1 MIGVF
6 VQLNAESRRNPIG
19 YVVCES
25 GCWDWVGCTQ
35 KGYGA
40 LSVGGKQLRAFRVL
54 YERIH
59 GPIPKGLE
67 LDHKCRNIRC
77 VNPDHMEPVTHGE
90 NLARGDTLNAR
101 NLAKTQ
107 CPAGHPYDPTNTP
120 KEGGRRCRECGRDR
134 QRLYNRRRRAINP
147 SYR

>member
-1 MIGVF
+1 MIGAF
-6 VQLNAESRRNPIG
+6 IQLNLDSSKAERNPLG
-19 YVVCES
+19 YIICEN
-25 GCWDWVGCTQ
+25 GCWEWVGGRC
-35 KGYGA
+35 KGYG
-40 LSVGGKQLRAFRVL
+40 SWGGRLAHRIVYRL
-54 YERIH
+54 ER
-59 GPIPKGLE
+59 GAIPGDQE
-67 LDHKCRNIRC
+67 LDHLCRNPLC
-77 VNPDHMEPVTHGE
+77 VNPSHLEPVTHGE
-90 NLARGDTLNAR
+90 NLARGLTFNAR